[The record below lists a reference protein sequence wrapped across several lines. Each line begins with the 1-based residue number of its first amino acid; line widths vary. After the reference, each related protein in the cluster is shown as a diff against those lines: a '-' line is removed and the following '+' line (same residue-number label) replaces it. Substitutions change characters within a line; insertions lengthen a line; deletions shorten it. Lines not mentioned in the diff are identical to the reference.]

1 MFGVKTDPVT
11 HMLESF
17 QLKSSDICCVHSI
30 YITDGHGH
38 SGKEDYDLVVKFV
51 KLVVKFKQSVLI
63 IAMLLF

>member
-38 SGKEDYDLVVKFV
+38 SGKEVKSCCEV
-51 KLVVKFKQSVLI
+51 
-63 IAMLLF
+63 